1 MLSVIEC
8 FETDG
13 GVVLEVALILLID
26 YTPWGN
32 LILSTS
38 PISGQVWL
46 FVIPFAA
53 GMLVLEE
60 LRKWIVR
67 RSFRRA

>member
-1 MLSVIEC
+1 
-8 FETDG
+8 
-13 GVVLEVALILLID
+13 VVLEIALILLID

-32 LILSTS
+32 LILGTA
-38 PISGQVWL
+38 PIPGEVWL

-53 GMLVLEE
+53 GMLALEE

-67 RSFRRA
+67 RSFRGA